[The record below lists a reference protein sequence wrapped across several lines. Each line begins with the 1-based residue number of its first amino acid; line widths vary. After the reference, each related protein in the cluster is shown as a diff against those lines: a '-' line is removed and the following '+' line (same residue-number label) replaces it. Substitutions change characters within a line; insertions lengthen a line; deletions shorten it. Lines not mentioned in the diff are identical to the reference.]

1 MTTSPASIDDLA
13 SQVRRYIHDPAAFVV
28 NVLQATPDK
37 WQEQALRAI
46 AEQPRI
52 AIRSGHGVGKTA
64 FEAWCVCWFLFTRPY
79 SKIPCT
85 APTQQ
90 QLFDILWPE
99 ISKWLKRSPLLDSLF
114 EWQKT
119 KIAMRAMPE
128 RWFAT
133 ARTASKPENM
143 AGFHEEHL
151 LFICDEAS
159 GIDDG
164 IYETIEGALTTKDAR
179 LILCGNPTRN
189 AGVFRRAFFE
199 DRGLYWTL
207 KVSCRDAARVAD
219 EYCQRLIKQYGE
231 DSDVVRVRVLG
242 EFPKAEPDG
251 LIPLELVE
259 AAMMREPGPVNG
271 RAMLDIGADIARFG
285 DDETIVVAR
294 IAERVIGVHHY
305 NRQDTMTT
313 CGRILDITKGAMHDY
328 TKPHATIH
336 IDDDG
341 VGGGVTDRLRE
352 VIREQRL
359 SISIVP
365 CHNGGRARDA
375 EHYANWATEQWCGL
389 KQRLVD
395 GDIILPSDDLL
406 AAQLSSRKYLV
417 NSRDQIMLEDK
428 ASYKKRA
435 HHSPDRADAL
445 VLAFAGGSTGG
456 DALARLIGGAKYYG

>member
-1 MTTSPASIDDLA
+1 MENLEELA
-13 SQVRRYIHDPAAFVV
+13 RQMRRYIKDPVAFVS
-28 NVLQATPDK
+28 NVLKASPDK
-37 WQEQALRAI
+37 WQEEALRAVGSS
-46 AEQPRI
+46 PRI
-52 AIRSGHGVGKTA
+52 SIRSGHGVGKTA

-79 SKIPCT
+79 PKIPCT

-99 ISKWLKRSPLLDSLF
+99 ISKWLKRSVLLDSLF

-119 KIAMRAMPE
+119 KITMRAMPE

-159 GIDDG
+159 GIDDS
-164 IYETIEGALTTKDAR
+164 IFQTIEGALTTKDAK
-179 LILCGNPTRN
+179 LILCGNPTKN
-189 AGVFRRAFFE
+189 SGVFKRSFFE
-199 DRGLYWTL
+199 DREIYWTK
-207 KVSCRDAARVAD
+207 KVSCFEAERVAD
-219 EYCQRLIKQYGE
+219 EYSQRLIKQYGE

-259 AAMMREPGPVNG
+259 AAMMRDAETE
-271 RAMLDIGADIARFG
+271 ADSDTMLDVGADIARFG
-285 DDETIVVAR
+285 DDETIIVPR
-294 IAERVIGVHHY
+294 IGAKVLGLFHY
-305 NRQDTMTT
+305 TKQDTMTT
-313 CGRILDITKGAMHDY
+313 CGKILSVTKGIMREHA
-328 TKPHATIH
+328 KPAATIH

-352 VIREQRL
+352 VISEEGLNIDVRA
-359 SISIVP
+359 
-365 CHNGGRARDA
+365 CHNGGAPRDK

-395 GDIILPSDDLL
+395 GDISLPQDDEL
-406 AAQLSSRKYLV
+406 AAQLSTRKYLL
-417 NSRDQIMLEDK
+417 NSRDQIILEEK
-428 ASYKKRA
+428 RVYKKRI
-435 HHSPDRADAL
+435 HRSPDRADAL
-445 VLAFAGGSTGG
+445 VLAFSNGGNT
-456 DALARLIGGAKYYG
+456 DTTLAQLLGGARFYG